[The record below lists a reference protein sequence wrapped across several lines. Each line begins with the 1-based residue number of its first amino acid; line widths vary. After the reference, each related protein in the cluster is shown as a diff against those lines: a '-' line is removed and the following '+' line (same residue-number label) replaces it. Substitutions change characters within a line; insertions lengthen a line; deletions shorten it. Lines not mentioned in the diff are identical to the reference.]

1 MGERR
6 WIDRLMMVPFYI
18 FFFFTREKGVFDVN
32 YHCIIERSLSSSW
45 FFPSLGL
52 GEWKQFIMFCIEV
65 CSSTRYFLLFVPF

>member
-6 WIDRLMMVPFYI
+6 WIDRLMMVPFLHL
-18 FFFFTREKGVFDVN
+18 FFFTREKGVFACKLPLHHREVT
-32 YHCIIERSLSSSW
+32 W

-65 CSSTRYFLLFVPF
+65 CSSTRFFFLFVPF